1 MTNYREILRLNSL
14 DINNSQIAL
23 SIGCS
28 RPTVVN
34 VLKNAKQKGLKYSN
48 IREMSD
54 KDLARVLNGKGGTSK
69 LSYKMPDYDYVHKE
83 LAKSGVTLGL
93 LWVEYCEQ
101 CRDSGEVP
109 YQSTQFNKYYS
120 EYVQKTNAT
129 MPINRKPGES
139 TEVDWAGSTFK
150 LKDSVTGGDIDAYI
164 FVAVLSYSG
173 YAYVE
178 AFLSMDKESWISAH
192 VNAFNHFR
200 GITRLIIPDNL
211 KTGVD
216 KNTRNETI
224 INKSYN
230 EMAEYYNTAVIPARV
245 RKPKDKPNAE
255 GSVKIVGTWILA
267 ALRNEQYFSLSDLNA
282 GIKEKLKELNERPFQ
297 KKEGSRASLYESEKS
312 FLAPLP
318 KHPFE
323 LSSWKV
329 ATVQNNYHIS
339 CQGINYSVPYEY
351 IGKKVDIRVT
361 QNMIEVFYEGLRIC
375 SHRKNDEYQGKYIT
389 EKTHMPQAHQIYGEW
404 NSERFIDW
412 AKKIGTNTEIVIK
425 WFLSNCSVEEQSYK
439 SCMALLKLS
448 DKYSNEK
455 LEAACS
461 RALSFTP
468 RPSLKAV
475 QNILKSGQDKLMI
488 STDSSPDKQSNNHG
502 FTRGAGYYGGD
513 DNDQ

>member
-1 MTNYREILRLNSL
+1 
-14 DINNSQIAL
+14 
-23 SIGCS
+23 
-28 RPTVVN
+28 
-34 VLKNAKQKGLKYSN
+34 
-48 IREMSD
+48 MSD
-54 KDLARVLNGKGGTSK
+54 RDLARVLNGKGGTTK
-69 LSYKMPDYDYVHKE
+69 LSYKMPDYEYIHKE

-101 CRDSGEVP
+101 CRNSGEVP

-120 EYVQKTNAT
+120 DYIQKNNAT

-139 TEVDWAGSTFK
+139 IEVDWVGKTFK

-178 AFLSMDKESWISAH
+178 AFYSKDKESWISAH
-192 VNAFNHFR
+192 VNAFNQFR
-200 GITRLIIPDNL
+200 GVSRLIIPDNL

-216 KNTRNETI
+216 KNTKDETI
-224 INKSYN
+224 INKSYS
-230 EMAEYYNTAVIPARV
+230 EMAEYYGTVVIPARV
-245 RKPKDKPNAE
+245 RKPKDKPNVE
-255 GSVKIVGTWILA
+255 GAVKIVGTWIMA
-267 ALRNEQYFSLSDLNA
+267 ALRNGQYFSLRELNG
-282 GIKEKLKELNERPFQ
+282 GIKEKNRELNERPFQ
-297 KKEGSRASLYESEKS
+297 KKQGSRASLYESEKS

-339 CQGINYSVPYEY
+339 YQGIYYSVPYEY

-361 QNMIEVFYEGLRIC
+361 KNVIEVFYEGLRIC
-375 SHRKNDEYQGKYIT
+375 SHKISDGYQTQYIT
-389 EKTHMPQAHQIYGEW
+389 EKLHMPQSHQNYGEW
-404 NSERFIDW
+404 NADRFINW
-412 AKKIGTNTEIVIK
+412 AAKIGEHTEIVIK
-425 WFLSNCSVEEQSYK
+425 WFLSNVEVPEQAYK

-475 QNILKSGQDKLMI
+475 QNILKSGQDKLMVNADDPNKDI
-488 STDSSPDKQSNNHG
+488 NTHG
-502 FTRGAGYYGGD
+502 FTRGADYYGGGD
-513 DNDQ
+513 DD